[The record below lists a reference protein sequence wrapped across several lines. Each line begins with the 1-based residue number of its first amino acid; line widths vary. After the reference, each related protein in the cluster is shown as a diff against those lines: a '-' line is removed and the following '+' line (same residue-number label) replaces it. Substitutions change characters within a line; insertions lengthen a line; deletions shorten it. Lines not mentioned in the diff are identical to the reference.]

1 VSFFN
6 PGNSVKEEPSCS
18 DEHSR
23 RDRVFWTRCLLWDL
37 LDIPAVSRCVP
48 GSSFKINCQPHFN
61 CLLLTAPTTPN
72 NSPLDALTRMPQ
84 FQAGTGVQSSSADPK
99 NDLPEVR
106 IRNRRR
112 KYLDTHPEYLNDP
125 ELELAGLFFS
135 PFHSLVTLTILH
147 TLYFGID

>member
-1 VSFFN
+1 M
-6 PGNSVKEEPSCS
+6 CS
-18 DEHSR
+18 GH
-23 RDRVFWTRCLLWDL
+23 V
-37 LDIPAVSRCVP
+37 IQN
-48 GSSFKINCQPHFN
+48 KCQSHFN
-61 CLLLTAPTTPN
+61 CLLLAAPTTPN
-72 NSPLDALTRMPQ
+72 NCLLDDLMRMPQ
-84 FQAGTGVQSSSADPK
+84 FQAGTGVQSSSEDPK

-135 PFHSLVTLTILH
+135 LFHSLVTLTISH